1 MKTSNK
7 LLILLLVLVFSLPLV
22 LMMSFKAAIK
32 NEHYIVK
39 NSNGY
44 DNVPAGAL
52 QPFKFIKIEGS
63 IRNEMLKCN
72 IKYGETNRYK
82 WINYSS
88 EQHGDSSRLISYK
101 GDTLVIHYQPKI
113 ETINGQES
121 YWAGA
126 ELELVLNREVPV
138 IAEGAVITVNTLNGG
153 YTKALEFDLSKTQN

>member
-1 MKTSNK
+1 
-7 LLILLLVLVFSLPLV
+7 
-22 LMMSFKAAIK
+22 
-32 NEHYIVK
+32 
-39 NSNGY
+39 
-44 DNVPAGAL
+44 
-52 QPFKFIKIEGS
+52 
-63 IRNEMLKCN
+63 MLKCN

-126 ELELVLNREVPV
+126 ELELVLNIGSTGNSR
-138 IAEGAVITVNTLNGG
+138 GRG
-153 YTKALEFDLSKTQN
+153 YNRKHFKWRVYESPGV